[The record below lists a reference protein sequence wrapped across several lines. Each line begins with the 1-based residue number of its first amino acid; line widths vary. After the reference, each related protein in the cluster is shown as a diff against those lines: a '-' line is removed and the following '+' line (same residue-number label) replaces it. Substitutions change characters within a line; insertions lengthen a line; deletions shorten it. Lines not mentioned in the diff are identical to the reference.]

1 MLEFFIGFAVGGFVM
16 PFIIGLLIVW
26 AYDDGR

>member
-1 MLEFFIGFAVGGFVM
+1 MLEFFIGFVVGGFVM

-26 AYDDGR
+26 ATND

>member
-1 MLEFFIGFAVGGFVM
+1 MEFIIGFIVGGFVM

>member
-1 MLEFFIGFAVGGFVM
+1 MEFVIGFIVGGFVM